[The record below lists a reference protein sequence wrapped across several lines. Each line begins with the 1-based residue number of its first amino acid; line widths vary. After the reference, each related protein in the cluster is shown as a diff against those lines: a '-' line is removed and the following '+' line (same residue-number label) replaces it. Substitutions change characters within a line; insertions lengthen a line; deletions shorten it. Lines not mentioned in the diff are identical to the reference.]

1 MMLPSGPSGASLLML
16 CFVAMPVGAQAEGK
30 FQKLTGAQI
39 QLRLNGMEMTDGVH
53 FSDVFER
60 GGVLKSYAMGRPE
73 TGTWRVQNNQL
84 CLDRGKQPGG
94 GCYDVWLSGNNVELR
109 TQGSNLPQEG
119 TIQKPRQRK

>member
-1 MMLPSGPSGASLLML
+1 MMSRTGLSGASLLML

-30 FQKLTGAQI
+30 LQKLTGAQI
-39 QLRLNGMEMTDGVH
+39 HSRLNGMEMTGGVH

-60 GGVLKSYAMGRPE
+60 SGVLKSYAMGRPE
-73 TGTWRVQNNQL
+73 AGKWRVQNNQL